1 MNATRNSRFMA
12 VAAFALAA
20 AGSAVGQ
27 ADNTDSRMAQP
38 GTFSTWMTEQSRMN
52 NGYITREEYMN
63 EAGRRWDMADKN
75 RKGLTPAEVNRI
87 YGYGSSAAAAT
98 RTQDKT
104 EGSAAPAVPGPT
116 K

>member
-1 MNATRNSRFMA
+1 MKRKTTSRFIVVAALA
-12 VAAFALAA
+12 VAASSVFA
-20 AGSAVGQ
+20 Q
-27 ADNTDSRMAQP
+27 ADNTNSQTAP
-38 GTFSTWMTEQSRMN
+38 AGSFSTWMGDQSKMN
-52 NGYITREEYMN
+52 NGYITREEYMK

-98 RTQDKT
+98 RTQDKA
-104 EGSAAPAVPGPT
+104 EGSMSPAVPGPT

>member
-1 MNATRNSRFMA
+1 MNRKKASQFIVAAALA
-12 VAAFALAA
+12 VAASSVLA
-20 AGSAVGQ
+20 Q
-27 ADNTDSRMAQP
+27 ADNTNSRTAP
-38 GTFSTWMTEQSRMN
+38 SGSFSTWMTDQSKLN

-63 EAGRRWDMADKN
+63 EAGRRWDLADKN

-98 RTQDKT
+98 RTQDKAGGT
-104 EGSAAPAVPGPT
+104 MSPAVPGPT